1 MRDGSVHQE
10 DAASTQGAFN
20 GQGTHGARTH
30 ASQAVEDADTDT
42 LQELGQT
49 LEALAHTIER
59 RTARVN
65 ARTQVAMRDN
75 PWATVGIAGF
85 AGAAIAMVVLPARS
99 RSSNRTHFLSRLQ
112 DMEMPH
118 ISMPSV
124 PIQAPSLPSRKTLVQ
139 YAEQAADAI
148 TKIDPSALSTER
160 LGGVGE
166 FLSSALSKIA
176 PRK

>member
-10 DAASTQGAFN
+10 DTASTQGVFN
-20 GQGTHGARTH
+20 GQGIHGAHTH
-30 ASQAVEDADTDT
+30 AAHTVEDADTDT

-49 LEALAHTIER
+49 LESLAHTIER

-65 ARTQVAMRDN
+65 ARTQVAMREN
-75 PWATVGIAGF
+75 PWVTVGIAGV
-85 AGAAIAMVVLPARS
+85 AGAAVAMVVLPARS
-99 RSSNRTHFLSRLQ
+99 RSGQQTHFLSRLQ
-112 DMEMPH
+112 DVEMPR
-118 ISMPSV
+118 IPMPSV
-124 PIQAPSLPSRKTLVQ
+124 PIHAPSLPSRKTLAQ

-148 TKIDPSALSTER
+148 TKIDPSALSSER

-166 FLSSALSKIA
+166 FLSAVLAKIA